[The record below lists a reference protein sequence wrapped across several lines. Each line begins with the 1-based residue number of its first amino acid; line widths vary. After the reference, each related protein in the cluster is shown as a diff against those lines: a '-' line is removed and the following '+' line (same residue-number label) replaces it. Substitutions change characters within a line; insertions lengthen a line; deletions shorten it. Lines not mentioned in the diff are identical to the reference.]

1 MATRLEYQGGR
12 LEKQEICPRQIIS
25 TMLKDGQ
32 VTGLRDAFQWCVMV
46 EWPLKRL
53 GVAGSGLFSVLLP
66 GFVFPRLPRPRID

>member
-12 LEKQEICPRQIIS
+12 LEKQEIYPWQIIS

-53 GVAGSGLFSVLLP
+53 GVAGAWVVFGTSP
-66 GFVFPRLPRPRID
+66 RFVFPRLPRID